1 MNEWR
6 QRKYVILLITL
17 LLLLFVAPALH
28 SYVNMQLL
36 LDGLRSVLLI
46 VALLVV
52 FTEKYHRSF
61 ALLLAILSLVGCWI
75 DARFPALRQVELLV
89 GLHLVNSMFLGLTII
104 TVLRNVYSDT
114 SVSVEHICGAL
125 CGYLLLG
132 LMFGHLYCGLETLA
146 PGSFRGDT
154 HFAEQVTNEDQRFI
168 LLTYFSFT
176 TMTTVGFGDI
186 TAATDAVRGMAIVE
200 AILGQFYIA
209 VLIGDLI
216 GKRVSQSLG
225 GQPSD

>member
-104 TVLRNVYSDT
+104 TVLGNVYTDT
-114 SVSVEHICGAL
+114 
-125 CGYLLLG
+125 
-132 LMFGHLYCGLETLA
+132 
-146 PGSFRGDT
+146 RGPA
-154 HFAEQVTNEDQRFI
+154 H
-168 LLTYFSFT
+168 
-176 TMTTVGFGDI
+176 
-186 TAATDAVRGMAIVE
+186 
-200 AILGQFYIA
+200 
-209 VLIGDLI
+209 
-216 GKRVSQSLG
+216 
-225 GQPSD
+225 